1 MTILRRLGIALLL
14 MMAASESQAQDSKQV
29 FIYCPNE
36 RAGLHIAQQMGE
48 GWQELGQ
55 LCSSDYGSW
64 GPEKRMYH
72 PSLAR
77 AKDGSW
83 RLVFQVNDRSPL
95 FAAAYSKDLITWR
108 PQDYPIMTTR
118 QCLAPVV
125 FGNPDGTFDIY
136 FKTKGGDKRW
146 TSATPNFRD
155 FTPDRPSQIGDDA
168 WLRDTATVGGQLVE
182 GCLFEISENELN
194 TIKNHF
200 DRQTADWKMSQERMY
215 NDDKNPF
222 YRFPVNAT
230 LFVTNE
236 EKTISDKLIGVFF
249 EDISYAADGGLYAE
263 LIQNRDFEYVPKD
276 HRGWNATTAWSCSKP
291 ITVVQ
296 VDPLSKNNPRYAVL
310 GNDTIYNEGW
320 DGIAVKQGSKYNFS
334 MFVRNISDKKDFIIQ
349 LVDSNNVVIAQTS
362 LKTQGKGWKQYEA
375 VLTAKQTCEKARL
388 AVIGQKEVKAGI
400 DMVSLFPQETF
411 MGRKNGLRKDLAET
425 IAALKPKFV
434 RFPGGCM
441 SHGQGMDN
449 IYHWNHTV
457 GPLQDRKPDFN
468 IWGYHQTRGLGFFEY
483 FQFCE
488 DIGAEPLPVLAA
500 GVPCQN
506 SNANRNGRGGQQGG
520 IPMDQM
526 PAYIQ
531 ELLDMIEWANGD
543 PATSKWAK
551 MRADAGHPAPFN
563 LKYLG
568 LGNEERISPEFA
580 ERFKYIYE
588 RVTKAHPEIV
598 IVGTAGPGSHPG
610 NSDLDNGWK
619 LAEELGMPII
629 DEHYYEPNNYF
640 LNKRQYDNYP
650 RDRKTKVYLG
660 EYAAKDKK
668 LIDALAE
675 GLYLLHV
682 ERNGDIVAMTSYAPL
697 FARRDNTNWNP
708 DMIYF
713 DNERAYLT
721 CSYYVQQLFGQSAGQ
736 YWYGDCVKF
745 EGDAKDV
752 IQPLENVHYGQSV
765 ILNVKTRKL
774 YVKICNA
781 SDEAKKADI
790 NLSRFKIKGNA
801 VKTVLTGAA
810 NDENNYDQQ
819 PIAPQKQD
827 VKAEKKFTLD
837 VAPYSFI
844 MLEYSL

>member
-1 MTILRRLGIALLL
+1 MNKRITFGAVLL
-14 MMAASESQAQDSKQV
+14 A
-29 FIYCPNE
+29 
-36 RAGLHIAQQMGE
+36 
-48 GWQELGQ
+48 
-55 LCSSDYGSW
+55 
-64 GPEKRMYH
+64 
-72 PSLAR
+72 
-77 AKDGSW
+77 
-83 RLVFQVNDRSPL
+83 
-95 FAAAYSKDLITWR
+95 
-108 PQDYPIMTTR
+108 
-118 QCLAPVV
+118 
-125 FGNPDGTFDIY
+125 
-136 FKTKGGDKRW
+136 
-146 TSATPNFRD
+146 
-155 FTPDRPSQIGDDA
+155 
-168 WLRDTATVGGQLVE
+168 
-182 GCLFEISENELN
+182 
-194 TIKNHF
+194 
-200 DRQTADWKMSQERMY
+200 
-215 NDDKNPF
+215 
-222 YRFPVNAT
+222 AT
-230 LFVTNE
+230 LGLNAQ
-236 EKTISDKLIGVFF
+236 KPMNAPSGGKAISDELIGIFF
-249 EDISYAADGGLYAE
+249 EDISSAADGGLYAE
-263 LIQNRDFEYVPKD
+263 LIQNGSFEFNPSERD
-276 HRGWNATTAWSCSKP
+276 GWGPGTAWKSIRPGHSLGFAE
-291 ITVVQ
+291 VRM
-296 VDPLSKNNPRYAVL
+296 VDGIHQNNPTYMRL
-310 GNDTIYNEGW
+310 HTER
-320 DGIAVKQGSKYNFS
+320 VKEYY
-334 MFVRNISDKKDFIIQ
+334 DY
-349 LVDSNNVVIAQTS
+349 
-362 LKTQGKGWKQYEA
+362 KGWKGFGLQNDGFNGISIKAGAKYDFSAFLRNVNGEAKSVRVVLTKRGQGWGAEPTALAEATLDVHNTSWKKYEA
-375 VLTAKQTCEKARL
+375 VLTPTEDCTNANLQILVLNK
-388 AVIGQKEVKAGI
+388 GDMDI
-400 DMVSLFPQETF
+400 DQVSLMPEDTYK
-411 MGRKNGLRKDLAET
+411 GHGLRKDLAQ
-425 IAALKPKFV
+425 ALADLQPKFM
-434 RFPGGCM
+434 RFPGGCVV
-441 SHGQGMDN
+441 HGGGDGFWDTYRWKTT
-449 IYHWNHTV
+449 I
-457 GPLQDRKPDFN
+457 GPKEQRKSLKN
-468 IWGYHQTRGLGFFEY
+468 TWGYHQSMGLGYFEY

-488 DIGAEPLPVLAA
+488 DLGMEPLPILPC
-500 GVPCQN
+500 GVSCQG
-506 SNANRNGRGGQQGG
+506 ANGGWGMRGQAQDVV
-520 IPMDQM
+520 PM
-526 PAYIQ
+526 
-531 ELLDMIEWANGD
+531 EDMDEWVAEAIDLIEWANGD
-543 PATSKWAK
+543 PATNKWAK